1 MDLFQSIDIYCE
13 RLGPQVWAE
22 PLNALSNLGFLVA
35 AVVLASRLGAQ
46 HGTRV
51 AAHRYLRLLAALVF
65 CIGVGSALFH
75 TTAQVWSAFLDVLFI
90 SLFIYA
96 FFGFFL
102 HFVAGL
108 GWGKTVLALA
118 AFFALNWGIERGLR
132 AALAPAILNGSEGYV
147 PPLVALAA
155 MAIYMVRSEREGA
168 RRLLLAAS
176 VFAVSLGLRSLDQ
189 RWCAALPIG
198 THFMWHLLNA
208 LTLFLA
214 VTAMSE
220 ATLARRRGPT
230 GGL

>member
-1 MDLFQSIDIYCE
+1 MDLLRSIDIYCE
-13 RLGPQVWAE
+13 RLGPEVWAE

-35 AVVLASRLGAQ
+35 ALALQQRLGAQ
-46 HGTRV
+46 RQ
-51 AAHRYLRLLAALVF
+51 APASAHRYLRLLASLVF
-65 CIGVGSALFH
+65 CIGLGSALFH

-108 GWGKTVLALA
+108 RWGKTVLALA
-118 AFFALNWGIERGLR
+118 AFFALNWGVERGLG
-132 AALAPAILNGSEGYV
+132 ATLAPAILNGSEGYV

-155 MAIYMVRSEREGA
+155 MAIYMVRGELEGA
-168 RRLLLAAS
+168 RRLLLAAG

-208 LTLFLA
+208 LTLYLA

-220 ATLARRRGPT
+220 AMPPGRQTKPA
-230 GGL
+230 